1 MCGESWLSVQVVNVL
16 ALHFQIVLTLA
27 DRHRGT
33 GAAALWQGAA
43 LRRACGRAAAA
54 PPGQH
59 RPGAAEAGGAD
70 PIDEHLME
78 DVINGAAPMD
88 GAAPPRAPM
97 IH

>member
-1 MCGESWLSVQVVNVL
+1 LV
-16 ALHFQIVLTLA
+16 

-59 RPGAAEAGGAD
+59 RPGAAAR
-70 PIDEHLME
+70 
-78 DVINGAAPMD
+78 
-88 GAAPPRAPM
+88 PRRQEVRIRSM
-97 IH
+97 SI